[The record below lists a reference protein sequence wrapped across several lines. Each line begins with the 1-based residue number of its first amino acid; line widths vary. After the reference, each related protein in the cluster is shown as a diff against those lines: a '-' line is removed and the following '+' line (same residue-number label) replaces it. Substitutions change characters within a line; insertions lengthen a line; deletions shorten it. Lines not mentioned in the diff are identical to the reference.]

1 MKIDKHLFKSIETK
15 VYNYK
20 KIKREIKMLEL
31 DIIDGGDRSADE
43 IGSGKNSVRT
53 ITDMTAIKA
62 NTLIEDRRLSRMKQ
76 DTKAIESV
84 FNSLLEEKQD
94 LISLYY
100 WEQPNKYTWV
110 GVAGEMNTSRGK
122 GIRWRNQFIKEETKG
137 MGENLIK

>member
-31 DIIDGGDRSADE
+31 DIIDSGDRSADE

-94 LISLYY
+94 LISFYY
-100 WEQPNKYTWV
+100 WEHPNKYTWE
-110 GVAGEMNTSRGK
+110 GVAGELNTSRATC
-122 GIRWRNQFIKEETKG
+122 IRWRNQFIKQVAKV
-137 MGENLIK
+137 MGEY